1 MDLAGNVAREPP
13 VTVDDLGNR
22 RAPKDERRRRIAS
35 IRLGDPSQWIKEGLQ
50 AGDPKA
56 LYEWF
61 DGGHGKETFL
71 TTTEGSIAQ
80 KDSLGKK
87 ICCSHDRGATRE
99 CRITAPSLPRR
110 WHSPICLP

>member
-35 IRLGDPSQWIKEGLQ
+35 IPLGDPSQWIKEGLQ

-56 LYEWF
+56 LYERF
-61 DGGHGKETFL
+61 DGGHGKGTFL

-80 KDSLGKK
+80 KK
-87 ICCSHDRGATRE
+87 R
-99 CRITAPSLPRR
+99 P
-110 WHSPICLP
+110 